1 MTRLAHDYPELVAVK
16 PPAVTHNAYALRRVN
31 AFALRQM
38 AVQVHPHNRAHQ
50 AKWLRAIRWLRQR
63 NRWVLDR
70 TAPAPDWKAS
80 QEIRA

>member
-1 MTRLAHDYPELVAVK
+1 MTRLAHDYPELAVVGK
-16 PPAVTHNAYALRRVN
+16 VYAIRRVD
-31 AFALRQM
+31 AIALRQL
-38 AVQVHPHNRAHQ
+38 AVQAHPHSRAHQ

-70 TAPAPDWKAS
+70 TAKAPDWKAS

>member
-16 PPAVTHNAYALRRVN
+16 SPAAYALRRVD
-31 AFALRQM
+31 AFALRQL
-38 AVQVHPHNRAHQ
+38 AVQAHPHNRAHQ
-50 AKWLRAIRWLRQR
+50 ARWLRAIRWLRQR